1 MTAAAGAGS
10 GSVAGTLAQGALA
23 GGIATVAMS
32 GVMLAGGQLVGRQPP
47 EAIVEQAVSRTTGT
61 PPPRDVTRLLAAA
74 AHLGFGAALGA
85 AYALLPRRV
94 PGVAVSLAVWA
105 LSYEGW
111 VPALGAL
118 PRASRDEPGRP
129 AVMVAAH
136 VVHGA
141 VMQALAP
148 EAVTPRRPRRRRRRR

>member
-1 MTAAAGAGS
+1 MRTAER
-10 GSVAGTLAQGALA
+10 VARGALA
-23 GGIATVAMS
+23 GGVATVAMS
-32 GVMLAGGQLVGRQPP
+32 GVMLAGGRLVGRQPP
-47 EAIVEQAVSRTTGT
+47 EAIVDAAVARTTGS
-61 PPPRDVTRLLAAA
+61 PPPRDVTRLLATA

-94 PGVAVSLAVWA
+94 PGVAVGLAVWV

-118 PRASRDEPGRP
+118 PPASQDRTARP
-129 AVMVAAH
+129 IVMIVAH
-136 VVHGA
+136 VVHGS

-148 EAVTPRRPRRRRRRR
+148 EPVRRSRRRRRARRR